1 MGDGPASRGSS
12 GVHTAWARTPTV
24 TSQPLTKIGFV
35 GAPFQPH
42 SLRGTLDQKVPN
54 EFIGQISRCGE
65 RLKRK
70 KREFKHE
77 STGGWKRGT
86 EHQLKGGAPGAGL
99 LASWEEERSPPPW
112 RHARR
117 CRGPEDRP
125 SHILQ
130 ALPAQG
136 MSQQLQTEMHC
147 AAPSPHYGR
156 D

>member
-99 LASWEEERSPPPW
+99 LASWEEERSPPRGDMPGGAGVPGTDP
-112 RHARR
+112 HTFYKHSQRR
-117 CRGPEDRP
+117 E
-125 SHILQ
+125 
-130 ALPAQG
+130 
-136 MSQQLQTEMHC
+136 
-147 AAPSPHYGR
+147 
-156 D
+156 